1 MRKEWTGMLTFV
13 RDHFP
18 DGFRKRGP
26 GRKVPR
32 VRFEAIA
39 VGVALAL
46 RASPKLNTADIATWL
61 NSSGFKDWTTS
72 DASNNRA
79 NLKGRLEYV
88 RDELLKP

>member
-1 MRKEWTGMLTFV
+1 MRNEWSAMLSFV

-46 RASPKLNTADIATWL
+46 RERSDLNTSAIATWL
-61 NSSGFKDWTTS
+61 ESPEFKDWTTS

-88 RDELLKP
+88 RDELLKQ